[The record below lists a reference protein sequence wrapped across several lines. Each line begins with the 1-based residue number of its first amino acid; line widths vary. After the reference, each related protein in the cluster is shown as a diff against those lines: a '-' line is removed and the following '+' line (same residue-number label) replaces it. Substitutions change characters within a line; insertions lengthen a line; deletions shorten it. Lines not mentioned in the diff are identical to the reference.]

1 MSDTSRITVSQV
13 LALQT
18 KGPEVDP
25 QHPHK
30 DLVVGSYN
38 PSGVEVKTRGFLGLR
53 TANQD

>member
-1 MSDTSRITVSQV
+1 MTVSQV

-18 KGPEVDP
+18 KGPKADS

-30 DLVVGSYN
+30 KLVVGFCN
-38 PSGVEVKTRGFLGLR
+38 PSGVDVETRGFLGLR